1 MGEMER
7 QEHADVMEFLHR
19 LAGQHG
25 ELAREVAASRV
36 HLEHEIEDLKDEVEQ
51 FCKWMQADSKR
62 SAWFYQ
68 AQPQIKQ
75 IVDSALWVKATQK
88 LIAWIVGVLLGTIM
102 AISTIEVFIRDHMPK

>member
-19 LAGQHG
+19 LSSQHG
-25 ELAREVAASRV
+25 ELSRELAASKA

-51 FCKWMQADSKR
+51 FCQWMQADTKR

-68 AQPQIKQ
+68 SQPQLQQ
-75 IVDSALWVKATQK
+75 IVDSALWVKTTRK
-88 LIAWIVGVLLGTIM
+88 IIAWIMGAVLGTIL
-102 AISTIEVFIRDHMPK
+102 AISTIEVFIREHMPK

>member
-25 ELAREVAASRV
+25 ELSREVSASRAQ
-36 HLEHEIEDLKDEVEQ
+36 LEHEIEDLKDEVEQ
-51 FCKWMQADSKR
+51 FCQWMQADTKR

-68 AQPQIKQ
+68 AEKEIRQ
-75 IVDSALWVKATQK
+75 IVDSTRWVKTTRK
-88 LIAWIVGVLLGTIM
+88 FIAWAMGTILGTIM
-102 AISTIEVFIRDHMPK
+102 AISTIEVFIREHLPK